1 MIALGLKLLY
11 NWLSVA
17 PVFSSFYHRD
27 CENCGLQICD
37 QCHILTNN
45 LKSHKQNIGS
55 RNSTNIKGDEIL
67 NGINISPHKDDSA
80 KLNYTLYMAHIG
92 IW

>member
-1 MIALGLKLLY
+1 MIVLGLKSLY

-17 PVFSSFYHRD
+17 SVFSSFYHRD

-55 RNSTNIKGDEIL
+55 RNSTNIKSDEIV
-67 NGINISPHKDDSA
+67 NGINISPNKEDSA
-80 KLNYTLYMAHIG
+80 KLYYTLYMAHIG